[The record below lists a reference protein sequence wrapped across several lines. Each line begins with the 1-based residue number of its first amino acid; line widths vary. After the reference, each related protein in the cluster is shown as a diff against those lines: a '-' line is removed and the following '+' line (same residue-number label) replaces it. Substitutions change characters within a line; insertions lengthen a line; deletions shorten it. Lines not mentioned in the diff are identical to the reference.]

1 MKFHFCQNDRYE
13 IHTVLSFISP
23 QFIWT
28 QVQKWLKTEVRFS
41 TEMKSRTVLSLFRL
55 SYERTLTS
63 EFFYKLAK
71 VCRVRHAG
79 KAALTVKTKFENEKS
94 RVTKYHR

>member
-1 MKFHFCQNDRYE
+1 M
-13 IHTVLSFISP
+13 
-23 QFIWT
+23 
-28 QVQKWLKTEVRFS
+28 RFS

-79 KAALTVKTKFENEKS
+79 KAALTVKTKFENKKN
-94 RVTKYHR
+94 RVTKYVLQLPDLLYYLFNFFQNQ